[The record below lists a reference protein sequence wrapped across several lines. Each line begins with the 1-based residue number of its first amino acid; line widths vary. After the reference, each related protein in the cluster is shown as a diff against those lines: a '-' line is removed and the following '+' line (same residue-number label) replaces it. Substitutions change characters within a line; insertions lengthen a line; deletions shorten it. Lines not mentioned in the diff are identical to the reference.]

1 MLATL
6 RYVFATFTVLVAV
19 IYAISPFA
27 GTFVEQW
34 SRHDVEL
41 RSTLVFNSMRD
52 ELANLLAGGTAA
64 PINNLFD
71 RLAPDDWLLAAGFCD
86 GDGSLRYH
94 SKLMPAN
101 FSCERLHAPQV
112 RPFPLSIQTDETSS
126 SARSLLRLARPA
138 AILYFCTI

>member
-71 RLAPDDWLLAAGFCD
+71 RLAPDDWLLAACFCD
-86 GDGSLRYH
+86 SGTNRRRH
-94 SKLMPAN
+94 RNQP
-101 FSCERLHAPQV
+101 
-112 RPFPLSIQTDETSS
+112 
-126 SARSLLRLARPA
+126 PA
-138 AILYFCTI
+138 ASHPGRGGPNN

>member
-6 RYVFATFTVLVAV
+6 RYVFATFRVLVAV

-94 SKLMPAN
+94 RNQRPPASHPGRCGQIN
-101 FSCERLHAPQV
+101 YWFGQLC
-112 RPFPLSIQTDETSS
+112 
-126 SARSLLRLARPA
+126 
-138 AILYFCTI
+138 